1 MYKVMLVDDEP
12 FILDGLQKMLCWEE
26 MGMEIAALCRDGQE
40 ALEFLRKE
48 KADILITDIK
58 MPKLTGIELLRNLQ
72 EEDISVKTI
81 ILSGFDDF
89 EYIQQG
95 VKLGIENFLLK
106 PVDEVEL
113 ISSLSSIVK
122 KLDNENL
129 YKKKVRDAE
138 DILKENILYRF
149 ITDSIDNDEFIEKCE
164 LLHIDLNR
172 RFYKVIF
179 VSGQIDDHLKR
190 LLNERL
196 RPFGDCYMC
205 QDYEDNLLILVAADE
220 LDDNAVDRLLETIA
234 RPARCGDLFIT
245 AGEMV
250 EGSEHTPLSYQKAKK
265 LQEHKMLPNHATFL
279 NPEKKVL
286 SDDIDFA
293 VFLKNLNICM
303 ERQDKKGVEALLDEL
318 YAKLYTP
325 EKFYN
330 ITMELVCNI
339 SAMVRDIKPGDK
351 LFLSNLKLLFDD
363 IYRLETVQAMK
374 TWIQYII
381 FDCIDI
387 IKPDEKDISPVIA
400 EVLRFVGENYQSHIS
415 LKVIAD
421 KYNMNPVYLGQ
432 LFKKNIGESFT
443 NYLNEIRVQEAKKL
457 LINSTLKVKEIS
469 ERVGYLNLNYFYTVF
484 RQITGSTPTAFR
496 QVYKI

>member
-1 MYKVMLVDDEP
+1 
-12 FILDGLQKMLCWEE
+12 
-26 MGMEIAALCRDGQE
+26 
-40 ALEFLRKE
+40 
-48 KADILITDIK
+48 
-58 MPKLTGIELLRNLQ
+58 
-72 EEDISVKTI
+72 
-81 ILSGFDDF
+81 
-89 EYIQQG
+89 
-95 VKLGIENFLLK
+95 
-106 PVDEVEL
+106 
-113 ISSLSSIVK
+113 
-122 KLDNENL
+122 
-129 YKKKVRDAE
+129 
-138 DILKENILYRF
+138 
-149 ITDSIDNDEFIEKCE
+149 
-164 LLHIDLNR
+164 
-172 RFYKVIF
+172 
-179 VSGQIDDHLKR
+179 
-190 LLNERL
+190 
-196 RPFGDCYMC
+196 
-205 QDYEDNLLILVAADE
+205 
-220 LDDNAVDRLLETIA
+220 
-234 RPARCGDLFIT
+234 
-245 AGEMV
+245 
-250 EGSEHTPLSYQKAKK
+250 
-265 LQEHKMLPNHATFL
+265 
-279 NPEKKVL
+279 
-286 SDDIDFA
+286 
-293 VFLKNLNICM
+293 M